1 MQRTKVREK
10 DYVRFIWFCS
20 FILKYR
26 DYAYEKASEEEK
38 PKYSFDSINSMLNV
52 KGLLFVV
59 YRLKLYQDEKVNNKN
74 YFFYRKKKLIYLF
87 IIIVI

>member
-26 DYAYEKASEEEK
+26 EYACEKATEEEK
-38 PKYSFDSINSMLNV
+38 YKYSFDSINSMLNV

-59 YRLKLYQDEKVNNKN
+59 YRLKLYQDEKVIN
-74 YFFYRKKKLIYLF
+74 YSNC
-87 IIIVI
+87 II